1 MPSSFESKNPL
12 TCSSWMIAS
21 RYQNSSG
28 VSAMTV
34 ALSGCSRSDLA
45 ARVSTLVAALFEI
58 VEVRFALAAAAHAE
72 DVGGYALRIEL
83 DVIARA
89 VPQIAC
95 VGDEIVHL
103 ERRM

>member
-1 MPSSFESKNPL
+1 
-12 TCSSWMIAS
+12 MIAS

-28 VSAMTV
+28 LSAATV
-34 ALSGCSRSDLA
+34 ALSGCSRSDLV
-45 ARVSTLVAALFEI
+45 ARVSTLVALFEI

-89 VPQIAC
+89 VPQVAC

-103 ERRM
+103 ERRMGIQPERVEIEI